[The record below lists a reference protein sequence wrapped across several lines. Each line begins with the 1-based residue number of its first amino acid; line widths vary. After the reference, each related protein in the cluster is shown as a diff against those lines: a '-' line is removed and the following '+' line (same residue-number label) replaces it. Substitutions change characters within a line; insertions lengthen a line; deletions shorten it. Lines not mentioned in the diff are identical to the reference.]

1 MVAVVP
7 ISQHDD
13 FGDSRET
20 NLSSSLTSAIEGQ
33 FDLLLLF

>member
-1 MVAVVP
+1 MVAVP

-20 NLSSSLTSAIEGQ
+20 NLSSSLTSTIEGQ